1 MNQLLEERDYQ
12 RYVIDKLVKSGYEE
26 APADE
31 FDRLHA
37 VNPNALMRFLEATQ
51 PDTLKT
57 LTKVYK
63 DKTVETILSAI
74 ATTETSKSGSRLE
87 ILKHGLTIGHSHL
100 DLMYDKPAS
109 KLNKELVKR
118 YQKNIFTVSE
128 EVKASDKERVDLVL
142 FLNGIAIMAFE
153 LKCNPSGQNYGNA
166 IRQWREDRSPKTRLF
181 LWKAGVLVCFAMD
194 LEQVHMTTKLSG
206 TDTFFL
212 PFNQGS
218 GKGINAG
225 AGNPLCDD
233 YYSLN
238 FFKIVHA

>member
-1 MNQLLEERDYQ
+1 MNAILSEKAYQ
-12 RYVIDKLVKSGYEE
+12 RYVIDKLVESGYEE
-26 APADE
+26 RPAAE
-31 FDRLHA
+31 YDRLHA
-37 VNPNALMRFLEATQ
+37 VNSDALLHFLEATQ
-51 PDTLKT
+51 PNTLLS
-57 LTKVYK
+57 LTKIYK
-63 DKTVETILSAI
+63 DKTKETILSAI
-74 ATTETSKSGSRLE
+74 STAETSKSGSRLE
-87 ILKHGLTIGHSHL
+87 LLKHGLTIGHSHI

-109 KLNKELVKR
+109 GLNKELVKR

-128 EVKASDKERVDLVL
+128 EVHASDKEIIDLVI

-166 IRQWREDRSPKTRLF
+166 IKQWREARSPKTRLF

-206 TDTFFL
+206 SDTFFL

-225 AGNPLCDD
+225 AGNPICDGEF
-233 YYSLN
+233 S
-238 FFKIVHA
+238 VHYM